1 MQANERIR
9 VQPMTAR
16 GVLAVDQRHLNV
28 LRLGHERVSEGET
41 ARPRSDDQ
49 IVGLYQQAAP
59 LQISRRALRSTI
71 ILFGRRRI
79 ARSFLYTRV
88 VTIAS
93 PTRTKGE
100 RTRAG
105 ILDEA
110 ARLATLAGLEGLSIG
125 QLARATGMSKSGLY
139 AHFGSKLDLQLA
151 TIEAAR
157 QTFVAEVLRP
167 ALGAPKGIER
177 LLAAC
182 AAFLSHVERRVFPG
196 GCFFSAA
203 AADVGTRQGPVHDA
217 IVAQR
222 LEWLA
227 LLERLACEAAEL
239 GELEPSLDPVQLAF
253 ELQAL
258 LAAANTSFVLQGD
271 PGALERAR
279 TAIHARLRVAGP
291 ESARVLDPAQCERGD
306 ATGAEF

>member
-1 MQANERIR
+1 MNDE
-9 VQPMTAR
+9 
-16 GVLAVDQRHLNV
+16 
-28 LRLGHERVSEGET
+28 
-41 ARPRSDDQ
+41 
-49 IVGLYQQAAP
+49 
-59 LQISRRALRSTI
+59 
-71 ILFGRRRI
+71 
-79 ARSFLYTRV
+79 
-88 VTIAS
+88 
-93 PTRTKGE
+93 RTKGE
-100 RTRAG
+100 RTRAA

-110 ARLATLAGLEGLSIG
+110 ARLATVDGLEGLSIG
-125 QLARATGMSKSGLY
+125 ELARATGMSKSGLY

-157 QTFVAEVLRP
+157 QTFVVEVLRP
-167 ALGAPKGIER
+167 ALHAPKGIER

-182 AAFLSHVERRVFPG
+182 EAFLSHVERRVFPG

-203 AADVGTRQGPVHDA
+203 AVDVGTREGPVHDA

-227 LLERLACEAAEL
+227 LLERLAREAAGL

-258 LAAANTSFVLQGD
+258 LVAANTSFILQGD

-279 TAIHARLRVAGP
+279 TAIHARLRVAVP
-291 ESARVLDPAQCERGD
+291 ESARVLHPAQRKRRD
-306 ATGAEF
+306 AMEADF